1 MLDFTAFWA
10 THYEN
15 QLGGELSILEA
26 SFMEVAIKAWDS
38 PDETFEA
45 FWSSNY
51 EGRLGSPT
59 IEASFREV
67 ARKAWEGSHVP

>member
-1 MLDFTAFWA
+1 
-10 THYEN
+10 
-15 QLGGELSILEA
+15 
-26 SFMEVAIKAWDS
+26 MEVALKAWDS